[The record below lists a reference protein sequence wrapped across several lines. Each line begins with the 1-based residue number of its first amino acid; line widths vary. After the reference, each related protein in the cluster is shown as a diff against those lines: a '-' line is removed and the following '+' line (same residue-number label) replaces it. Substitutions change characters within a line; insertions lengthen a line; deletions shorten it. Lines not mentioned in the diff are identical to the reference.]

1 MRELEY
7 EIFNFKGEKIKR
19 KPVRIEWNLETAKKE
34 GYKHYMRK
42 EIQEDYLAAKNALNV
57 NEEKIE
63 RVAKLLLEHKFVY
76 LTGMGT
82 SLHAAMIGSYWLDS
96 TNQKSSKRIYQTID
110 SSELPFKYLDEDY
123 LVLALT
129 QSGETKET
137 LDALK
142 YARSK
147 GAKTVTIVNVPNS
160 SATFPEYSNE
170 CILQGSGPEIAVC
183 ATKTFIGQLT
193 ILARLAEKLDEW
205 QKDERW
211 ELEKIPIF
219 IKNVLKKEPEIRKK
233 TQEFC
238 KTQMYFMVGNGIN
251 YPSAKEFALK
261 FKEITYMEAEAMT
274 SGFFKHG
281 TLSLIDERFR
291 VFGLISPNSKKA
303 ELMKHHLEEIK
314 ARKGKIL
321 SIGFDKECEL
331 YFELEIEERLSPFPF
346 AVVGQLIAYHYADL
360 LRREID
366 KPRHLAKSVTVF

>member
-7 EIFNFKGEKIKR
+7 EIFNFKGEKVNK
-19 KPVRIEWNLETAKKE
+19 KFVRIDWNLETAKKG

-42 EIQEDYLAAKNALNV
+42 EIQEDYLAAKNALNL
-57 NEEKIE
+57 NEAKIEKI
-63 RVAKLLLEHKFVY
+63 AKLISNYKFVY

-82 SLHAAMIGSYWLDS
+82 SLHAAMIGNYWFDL
-96 TNQKSSKRIYQTID
+96 TNKKHSKRSYQSID
-110 SSELPFKYLDEDY
+110 SSELIFKYLDEDY

-142 YARSK
+142 YAKKR
-147 GAKTVTIVNVPNS
+147 GAKTVSIVNVPNS
-160 SATFPEYSNE
+160 SATFSEYSDE

-183 ATKTFIGQLT
+183 ATKTFIGQLMV
-193 ILARLAEKLDEW
+193 LARLAEKLDEW
-205 QKDERW
+205 QNNYKW
-211 ELEKIPIF
+211 ELEKVPSF
-219 IKNVLKKEPEIRKK
+219 IKNVLEKEAEIRKK
-233 TQEFC
+233 TKNFC

-291 VFGLISPNSKKA
+291 VFALISPDYKKA

-321 SIGFDKECEL
+321 SVGFDKECDL
-331 YFELEIEERLSPFPF
+331 YFDLEIEEKLSPFPF
-346 AVVGQLIAYHYADL
+346 AVSGQLISYHYADL
-360 LRREID
+360 LEREID
-366 KPRHLAKSVTVF
+366 KPRHLAKSVTVY